1 VLSFSSIGGF
11 VQSNLLF
18 KFVREELLMKAV
30 FLDAET
36 LSNDV
41 DLSPIESVTGELLLY
56 RRTTPEEV
64 QERIR
69 GFDTVLVN
77 KVVLTRAHFEACP
90 ELKTIAVVATGLNNI
105 DQPAAEDHGITVMNV
120 TNYGRSTVAQHT
132 MALILALATRLL
144 DYDRDVRA
152 GRWEDSDMFCL
163 MGHPI
168 MELEGRTL
176 GIVGYG
182 DLGQGVAER
191 AKAFGMNIL
200 LGARPGQSTGER
212 DGYAQVPMDEFLAKA
227 DVISLHCLL
236 TDATR
241 NLIGPRELAMMK
253 PSALLI
259 NTSRGGLVDEQA
271 LADALRKGT
280 IAGAGFDVLTEEPP
294 RNGNPLLA
302 GDIPNLIVT
311 PHSAWASREARQRI
325 VQITARNLAGR

>member
-1 VLSFSSIGGF
+1 
-11 VQSNLLF
+11 
-18 KFVREELLMKAV
+18 MKAV
-30 FLDAET
+30 FLDATT
-36 LSNDV
+36 LGNDL
-41 DLSPIESVTGELLLY
+41 DLAPLEQATGGMVKHD
-56 RRTTPEEV
+56 TTAQEQV
-64 QERIR
+64 SERIR

-77 KVVLTRAHFEACP
+77 KIVLTREHFENCP

-105 DQPAAEDHGITVMNV
+105 DQEAARDHGIQVLNV

-132 MALILALATRLL
+132 MALMLALATRLL

-152 GRWEDSDMFCL
+152 GRWAQSDMFCL
-163 MGHPI
+163 MNHPI

-200 LGARPGQSTGER
+200 LGARPGKSAGEV
-212 DGYAQVPMDEFLAKA
+212 DGYPRLPLDELLSQV
-227 DVISLHCLL
+227 DVLSLHCLL
-236 TDATR
+236 TDETR
-241 NLIGPRELAMMK
+241 NLIGARELRMMK
-253 PSALLI
+253 PDALLI
-259 NTSRGGLVDEQA
+259 NTSRGGLVDEAA
-271 LADALRKGT
+271 LADALRTGV

-311 PHSAWASREARQRI
+311 PHSAWASQEARQRI
-325 VQITARNLAGR
+325 VEITARNLITVK